1 MLDFNLVDKVWI
13 PCLMNDGR
21 IKRLGLLET
30 LKDSHEIRGIYD
42 PSPLVTVSLHR
53 LLLAI
58 LHRNFGPASSMEWKE
73 LWDAGRWDQKR
84 LSEYLTRWY
93 PRFSLFDADRP
104 FYQCASLSLSYEVPI
119 AKLFHELASGN
130 NATLFDHTVE
140 GRGVVMLPDRAACAL
155 VACQAFSVGGLIT
168 CEKGQLR
175 TKFGSAD
182 NAPLVKGGVV
192 LITGGSL
199 FETLML
205 NLHRYHPRDG
215 EPFTFDET
223 EDFPAWERDEEVQ
236 AEDRRPEGYLDL
248 LTWQSRRIK
257 LHPEQMN
264 GGKVVVRHAVIMKG
278 QQFPDGYSLH
288 GKETMLAFTKREK
301 PGPGQE
307 PWPAITFRE
316 DRALWRD
323 SLALLE
329 SVENRRT
336 PPKTVDWLRDLV
348 ADELI
353 PSSLSYDLSV
363 MGLATNRA
371 SIALWR
377 HERLPLPLR
386 YLDDECLLA
395 SLRAALEIAEKAGDQ
410 LRRSSWYLSKLLIA
424 GDVQSPNRQQQAE
437 ISRVS
442 DHLGIATL
450 YWSQL
455 GIIFPRLV
463 TGLAEDITRDGQDVL
478 HGCRTIPWWAEEI
491 RRSAIAAFGQ
501 AVRGLD
507 HSARMLKAVTRADVH
522 LRSKLNTMLEI
533 ALEPY
538 QSTSRKEVNH

>member
-1 MLDFNLVDKVWI
+1 MPDYNLVDKGWI
-13 PCLMNDGR
+13 PCLTNDGR
-21 IKRLGLLET
+21 MKKLGLLEA
-30 LKDSHEIRGIYD
+30 LRDSHEILGIYD

-58 LHRNFGPASSMEWKE
+58 LHRNFGPANSVEWKS
-73 LWDAGRWDQKR
+73 LWDRGKWDANR
-84 LSEYLTRWY
+84 LSEYLMKWHR
-93 PRFSLFDADRP
+93 RFGLFDPDRP

-130 NATLFDHTVE
+130 NATLFDHTIE
-140 GRGVVMLPDRAACAL
+140 ERGAVMLSDRAACAL
-155 VACQAFSVGGLIT
+155 VACQAFSMGGLIT

-175 TKFGSAD
+175 REFGSAD

-192 LITGGSL
+192 LVQGSSL

-205 NLHRYHPRDG
+205 NMHRYHPRDG
-215 EPFTFDET
+215 EPFSHDEKR
-223 EDFPAWERDEEVQ
+223 DFPAWEKDEEVQ
-236 AEDRRPEGYLDL
+236 AEDRRPDGYLDL

-257 LHPEQMN
+257 LHPEQMD
-264 GGKVVVRHAVIMKG
+264 GGKVAVRHAVIMKG
-278 QQFPDGYSLH
+278 YQFPDGYSLH
-288 GKETMLAFTKREK
+288 GKETMLAFSKRER
-301 PGPGQE
+301 PGPGQD

-329 SVENRRT
+329 SVENLRT

-348 ADELI
+348 ADDI
-353 PSSLSYDLSV
+353 VQRSRSCYLSV

-371 SIALWR
+371 SVALWR
-377 HERLPLPLR
+377 HERLPLPLK
-386 YLDDECLLA
+386 YLDDEGLLA
-395 SLRAALEIAEKAGDQ
+395 SLRAALEIAEKAGDAI
-410 LRRSSWYLSKLLIA
+410 RRSSWYLAKLLIA
-424 GDVQSPNRQQQAE
+424 GDVQRPSRQQQAE

-442 DHLGIATL
+442 DHLGIASP

-463 TGLAEDITRDGQDVL
+463 TALAEDITRDGQDVL
-478 HGCRTIPWWAEEI
+478 YGWQTVPWWSEEV
-491 RRSAIAAFGQ
+491 RRSAIASFGQ
-501 AVRGLD
+501 AVGGLD

-522 LRSKLNTMLEI
+522 LRSNLNTILEV
-533 ALEPY
+533 ALDPY
-538 QSTSRKEVNH
+538 QSTTRKEVNS